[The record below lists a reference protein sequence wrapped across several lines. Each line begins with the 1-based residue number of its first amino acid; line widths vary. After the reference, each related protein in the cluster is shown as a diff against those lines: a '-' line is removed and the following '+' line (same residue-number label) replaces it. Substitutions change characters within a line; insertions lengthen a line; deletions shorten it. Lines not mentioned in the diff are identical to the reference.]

1 LGTGEF
7 RRSLVPWGGTWV
19 IREWYGSRGLGDAG
33 SSRFPLVVSVHKRQ
47 TETRGTTY
55 VVRWRDPRPKERTF
69 RTKAEAERFERSVR
83 HRLDVGTYRDPRLA
97 RITFK
102 QWHDRWWP
110 TVEDSDR
117 APTTITQ
124 YESLL
129 RLHVLPHLGHRRL
142 GELRRIDFEE
152 WLGKL
157 RSEGL
162 SGSTIRTARTVAS
175 MVLTSAVD
183 SGYIAGNPLAG
194 LRLAKGSSTTRRALT
209 AKQVEVLVKAFE
221 ERYRALVLVLAYGGL
236 RPGEATALR
245 RRHLDDLGQLTVEGG
260 LVEHRGK
267 LVEGS
272 TKTRTARVVP
282 LPATVVKELR
292 QHLRAR
298 VPDDPEAPMFAT
310 PTGTRIRLSN
320 FRNNVWDVARKRAR
334 LPDWV
339 TPYVLRHTAASL
351 MAQNGVPVTTAA
363 AVLGHDPAIYL
374 RTYAHLYPGDLQT
387 AAQALDDARMDA
399 QTGRRAPAVL
409 KRRAGISR
417 GRTRTPAKRQGRK
430 GR

>member
-1 LGTGEF
+1 MSIE
-7 RRSLVPWGGTWV
+7 RN
-19 IREWYGSRGLGDAG
+19 
-33 SSRFPLVVSVHKRQ
+33 Q
-47 TETRGTTY
+47 TKSKGVTY
-55 VVRWRDPRPKERTF
+55 TVRWRDPKPRERTL

-117 APTTITQ
+117 APNTVAQ

-162 SGSTIRTARTVAS
+162 SASTVRTARTVS
-175 MVLTSAVD
+175 GMVLASAVD
-183 SGYIAGNPLAG
+183 NGCITGNPLAG
-194 LRLAKGSSTTRRALT
+194 LRLAQGSSTTRRALT
-209 AKQVEVLVKAFE
+209 AKQVEVLVNAFD
-221 ERYRALVLVLAYGGL
+221 ERYRALILVLAYGGL

-245 RRHLDDLGQLTVEGG
+245 RRHLDDLGQLTVESG

-272 TKTRTARVVP
+272 TKTRRARVVP
-282 LPATVVKELR
+282 LPATVAKELR
-292 QHLRAR
+292 QHLNAR

-320 FRNNVWDVARKRAR
+320 FRNNVWDVARKKAR

-351 MAQNGVPVTTAA
+351 MAQNGVSVTTAA

-387 AAQALDDARMDA
+387 AAQALDGARRDAR
-399 QTGRRAPAVL
+399 TRKRPRAALGP
-409 KRRAGISR
+409 RAGISR
-417 GRTRTPAKRQGRK
+417 GQDTKAPARSTRKAR
-430 GR
+430 